1 MALTQGRKFWN
12 LNYLCAPA
20 MACPTLIKP
29 VTMFEKLHSFFERKG
44 FLVTGEQFEFIK
56 ALFIPKKV
64 KKGEFLLRA
73 GDKVMYGM
81 FVASGCLRTYT
92 IDNKG
97 KEHIL
102 QFSPE
107 DWWTGDMNSWV
118 NDLPSQF
125 FIDAIEDSEILFFDN
140 VSLQKLNKYIPESA
154 AMYETALQ
162 KSLVATN
169 QRIISSLTATAEERY
184 NEFLKKYPSLI
195 QRVPQHMIASYLG
208 VSPETLSRIR
218 KQQSRKK

>member
-1 MALTQGRKFWN
+1 ML
-12 LNYLCAPA
+12 
-20 MACPTLIKP
+20 
-29 VTMFEKLHSFFERKG
+29 EKLHSFFERKG
-44 FLVTGEQFEFIK
+44 FLIADEQFEFIK

-73 GDKVMYGM
+73 GDKAMYGM

-107 DWWTGDMNSWV
+107 DWWTGDMDSLV
-118 NDLPSQF
+118 NDLPSQC
-125 FIDAIEDSEILFFDN
+125 FIDAVEDSEILLFDDI
-140 VSLQKLNKYIPESA
+140 SLQKLNKYIPQSA
-154 AMYETALQ
+154 AMYEAALR
-162 KSLVATN
+162 KSLVAKN

-184 NEFLKKYPSLI
+184 NEFLKKYPSLM

-208 VSPETLSRIR
+208 ISPETLSRIR

>member
-1 MALTQGRKFWN
+1 
-12 LNYLCAPA
+12 
-20 MACPTLIKP
+20 
-29 VTMFEKLHSFFERKG
+29 MFEKLHSFFERKG
-44 FLVTGEQFEFIK
+44 VQLADEQFEFIK

-64 KKGEFLLRA
+64 QKGEFLLRA
-73 GDKVMYGM
+73 GDMAKYGM

-107 DWWTGDMNSWV
+107 DWWTGDMDGLV
-118 NDLPSQF
+118 NNLPSQC
-125 FIDAIEDSEILFFDN
+125 FIDAVEDSEILLFDDTA
-140 VSLQKLNKYIPESA
+140 LQKLNKYIPQSA
-154 AMYETALQ
+154 AMYEAALK
-162 KSLVATN
+162 KSLVAKN
-169 QRIISSLTATAEERY
+169 KRIISSLTASAEERY
-184 NEFLKKYPSLI
+184 DEFLKKYPSLL